1 VRRSRPSLA
10 ALAPLCIAAAL
21 ALAACGGTVSKPPP
35 AQQAE
40 PVPAEPA
47 PAVAQPVEPVAP
59 EPVAPEP
66 LPLPPGPIP
75 IALLVPLS
83 GTQAELGQALLDAA
97 TMALFDLGG
106 TDLVLAPY
114 DTAGAGGA
122 AAAAQ
127 AAVAGGARLVLGPV
141 FAADVAAA
149 GPVVNAA
156 GVQVIAFSS
165 DKRAARPGVYLL
177 GWLPEQQVD
186 RVVGFA
192 AAHGLTRFAALVPET
207 DFGYAMAA
215 ALARRTG
222 ELGVGLVQPG
232 FYPPGDLDATDA
244 VRRFANYESRAS
256 ALEAQLAALE
266 GQTDEVSVKARERL
280 AQLTTVGDI
289 GYDAVLLP
297 EAGPRLRTVAALLPY
312 FDVALPEVRLLGTA
326 AWNEPATL
334 SEPSLAGAWFAAPAP
349 ETRGR
354 FLARFEQTFGRPAP
368 TIASLAYDAVALAGV
383 LARAP
388 AGADFSAARLTQPSG
403 FVGVDGIFRF
413 RPDGTAERGLA
424 VFEVSNQA
432 AVLVEPAPTTFELL
446 TQ

>member
-1 VRRSRPSLA
+1 MT
-10 ALAPLCIAAAL
+10 LCVAAAF
-21 ALAACGGTVSKPPP
+21 ALAACGGTVSKAPP

-40 PVPAEPA
+40 PAPAPVEPEVVQPAEPL
-47 PAVAQPVEPVAP
+47 PA
-59 EPVAPEP
+59 EP
-66 LPLPPGPIP
+66 LAAAPQPIPPGPIP
-75 IALLVPLS
+75 VALLVPLS
-83 GTQAELGQALLDAA
+83 GTQADLGQALLDAA
-97 TMALFDLGG
+97 SMALFDLGIG
-106 TDLVLAPY
+106 DLVLVPY
-114 DTAGAGGA
+114 DTAVPGGA
-122 AAAAQ
+122 TTAAE
-127 AAVAGGARLVLGPV
+127 AAVAGGARLMLGPV
-141 FAADVAAA
+141 FAADVTAA
-149 GPVVNAA
+149 GPIANAA
-156 GVQVIAFSS
+156 GIQVIAFSS
-165 DKRAARPGVYLL
+165 DKRTARPGIFLL

-232 FYPPGDLDATDA
+232 FYPPGDLAATDA
-244 VRRFANYESRAS
+244 VRSFANYESRSS

-266 GQTDEVSVKARERL
+266 GQDDEVSQKARERL
-280 AQLTTVGDI
+280 AQLSTVGDV

-312 FDVALPEVRLLGTA
+312 FDVALPAVRLLGTA
-326 AWNEPATL
+326 AWNDPATL
-334 SEPSLAGAWFAAPAP
+334 AEPSLAGGWFAAPAP

-354 FLARFEQTFGRPAP
+354 FLARFEEAFGHPAP
-368 TIASLAYDAVALAGV
+368 AIASLAYDAVALAGV

-388 AGADFSAARLTQPSG
+388 DGADFSAARLTQPSG

-413 RPDGTAERGLA
+413 RADGTAERGLA
-424 VFEVSNQA
+424 VFEVADKA